1 MENLQSRILKTL
13 ENPIEP
19 VAPAPPPAEQDY
31 VDLAFAAI
39 SRKMKDTL
47 NNNEIMD
54 LVEDIQCIVN
64 QACRE
69 KRRRMDLTA
78 QQPPPPPPVTAFTST
93 DMFCGSAPG
102 PQGPMA
108 VQAYNKPNYYNF

>member
-19 VAPAPPPAEQDY
+19 VAPAPAEQDY

-54 LVEDIQCIVN
+54 LVEDIQSVVN
-64 QACRE
+64 RACRE
-69 KRRRMDLTA
+69 KRRHMDLTA
-78 QQPPPPPPVTAFTST
+78 QQPPPPPPVTASTST
-93 DMFCGSAPG
+93 DMFGGSAPG

-108 VQAYNKPNYYNF
+108 IPVYNEPNYYNF

>member
-1 MENLQSRILKTL
+1 MEDLQSRILKTL

-39 SRKMKDTL
+39 LRKMKDTL

-54 LVEDIQCIVN
+54 LIEDIQSIVN
-64 QACRE
+64 RACRE

-78 QQPPPPPPVTAFTST
+78 QQPPPTPPVTASTST
-93 DMFCGSAPG
+93 DMFGGGAPG

-108 VQAYNKPNYYNF
+108 IQAYNEPNYYTF